1 MKNQY
6 LAQFNG
12 SYGGDHTNLKQDLA
26 KELRLNFEMIQYNCF
41 RDYAI
46 YKEMM
51 TLLQNLESIE
61 SFETQVLPRL
71 DTITQIFPMS
81 MKKECLKALIAFI
94 PLLICLIF
102 FAKIFNMHREKAL
115 PPSTSIGNRWLSS
128 AVHPKI
134 LPNLRNFPCF
144 RRHFYNSIYQ
154 GY

>member
-1 MKNQY
+1 MTY
-6 LAQFNG
+6 
-12 SYGGDHTNLKQDLA
+12 Y
-26 KELRLNFEMIQYNCF
+26 YNIF
-41 RDYAI
+41 D
-46 YKEMM
+46 
-51 TLLQNLESIE
+51 
-61 SFETQVLPRL
+61 V
-71 DTITQIFPMS
+71 QIFWSSDRKWVISIRSNLWNPNS
-81 MKKECLKALIAFI
+81 SFKINLNDDWGTSTSGGIFHTKFSLFSRKQKNILSIRWAVIVSIKWASLQIAFI